1 MLTLLSIYSF
11 YSIKINMKGTK
22 IKLLRDLGIMIG
34 SIVLFSVLLFQNADL
49 LSWKSIF
56 LMFAILVPLINA
68 LIIVKRIL
76 KINKGEKVNW

>member
-1 MLTLLSIYSF
+1 
-11 YSIKINMKGTK
+11 MKGTK

-76 KINKGEKVNW
+76 QINKGEKVNW